1 MQAIEKIDIS
11 TNWVTLIFLVLL
23 FSVLLLKGFHRTKLK
38 EYFFAFFNKGFIFS
52 EIEER
57 ASLLNRF
64 SVVLFFFTTGTFG
77 LLTFFLMNYFSQEVF
92 LEISLFWKTLLFFV
106 GYLTVKRILEKLFV
120 ILFSIQTETVS
131 FLTAKSIY
139 THTISLWTFPV
150 LILFFYAAL
159 PNQIL
164 FGFILFLFVIK
175 LALLFAN
182 NKNLILSKLFYII
195 LYICAFEI
203 APPFLLFK
211 LMF

>member
-1 MQAIEKIDIS
+1 M
-11 TNWVTLIFLVLL
+11 TLIFLVLL

-38 EYFFAFFNKGFIFS
+38 EYFFAFFNKGFIVS

-92 LEISLFWKTLLFFV
+92 LEISLFWKTQLFFV

>member
-1 MQAIEKIDIS
+1 M
-11 TNWVTLIFLVLL
+11 TLIFLVLL

-38 EYFFAFFNKGFIFS
+38 EYFFAFFNKGFIVS

-150 LILFFYAAL
+150 LILFFYSAL

>member
-1 MQAIEKIDIS
+1 LQAIEKIDIS

-38 EYFFAFFNKGFIFS
+38 EYFFAFFNKGFIVS

>member
-38 EYFFAFFNKGFIFS
+38 EYFFAFFNKGFIVS

-139 THTISLWTFPV
+139 THTISLWTFPA

>member
-1 MQAIEKIDIS
+1 LQAIEKIDIS
-11 TNWVTLIFLVLL
+11 TNWVTLIFMVLL
-23 FSVLLLKGFHRTKLK
+23 LCVFLLKGFHRTKLK
-38 EYFFAFFNKGFIFS
+38 EYFFAFFNKGFIAS

-77 LLTFFLMNYFSQEVF
+77 VLAFFLMNYFSQEVF
-92 LEISLFWKTLLFFV
+92 LEISLFCKILLVFV
-106 GYLTVKRILEKLFV
+106 GYLTTKRILEKIFV
-120 ILFSIQTETVS
+120 FLFSIQTQTVS

-139 THTISLWTFPV
+139 THTISLWTFPA

-164 FGFILFLFVIK
+164 FGFILFLFALK
-175 LALLFAN
+175 LGLLFAN

-203 APPFLLFK
+203 APLFLLFK
-211 LMF
+211 LIF

>member
-23 FSVLLLKGFHRTKLK
+23 FSVFLLKGFHRTKLK
-38 EYFFAFFNKGFIFS
+38 EYFFAFFNKGFIVS

-175 LALLFAN
+175 LGLLFAN

>member
-23 FSVLLLKGFHRTKLK
+23 FSVFLLKGFHRTKLK
-38 EYFFAFFNKGFIFS
+38 EYFFAFFNKGFIVS

-64 SVVLFFFTTGTFG
+64 SVVLFFFTTTTFG
-77 LLTFFLMNYFSQEVF
+77 LFSFFLLNYFSQEVF

-175 LALLFAN
+175 LGLLFAN

>member
-38 EYFFAFFNKGFIFS
+38 EYFFAFFNKGFIVS

-139 THTISLWTFPV
+139 THTMSLWTFPV

>member
-38 EYFFAFFNKGFIFS
+38 EYFFAFFNKGFIVS

-211 LMF
+211 LLF

>member
-38 EYFFAFFNKGFIFS
+38 EYFFAFFNKGFIVS

-139 THTISLWTFPV
+139 THTISLWTFPL

>member
-23 FSVLLLKGFHRTKLK
+23 FSVFLLKGFHRTKLK
-38 EYFFAFFNKGFIFS
+38 EYFFAFFNKGFIVS

-139 THTISLWTFPV
+139 THTISLWTFPI

-175 LALLFAN
+175 LGLLFAN

>member
-23 FSVLLLKGFHRTKLK
+23 LSVFLLKGFHRTKLK
-38 EYFFAFFNKGFIFS
+38 EYFFAFFNKGFIVS

-64 SVVLFFFTTGTFG
+64 SLVLFFFTTGTFG

-175 LALLFAN
+175 LGLLFAN

>member
-23 FSVLLLKGFHRTKLK
+23 FSVFLLKGFHRTKLK
-38 EYFFAFFNKGFIFS
+38 EYFFAFFNKGFIVS

-57 ASLLNRF
+57 ATLLNRF

-77 LLTFFLMNYFSQEVF
+77 LLIYFLMNYFSQEVF
-92 LEISLFWKTLLFFV
+92 FEISLFWKTLLIFF

-120 ILFSIQTETVS
+120 VLFSIQTQTVS

-139 THTISLWTFPV
+139 THTISLWIFPI
-150 LILFFYAAL
+150 LILFFYSAL

-164 FGFILFLFVIK
+164 FGFTLLLFVIK
-175 LALLFAN
+175 LGLLLAY

>member
-1 MQAIEKIDIS
+1 M
-11 TNWVTLIFLVLL
+11 TLIFLVLL
-23 FSVLLLKGFHRTKLK
+23 FSVFLLKGFHRTKLK
-38 EYFFAFFNKGFIFS
+38 EYFFAFFNKGFIVS

-120 ILFSIQTETVS
+120 VLFSIQTQTVS

-139 THTISLWTFPV
+139 THTISLWIFPI
-150 LILFFYAAL
+150 LILFFYSAL

-164 FGFILFLFVIK
+164 FGFTLFLFVIK
-175 LALLFAN
+175 LGLLLAY

>member
-38 EYFFAFFNKGFIFS
+38 EYFFAFFNKGFIVS

-175 LALLFAN
+175 LALLFAT

>member
-11 TNWVTLIFLVLL
+11 TNWVTLIFMVLL
-23 FSVLLLKGFHRTKLK
+23 LCVFLLKGFHRTKLK
-38 EYFFAFFNKGFIFS
+38 EYFFAFFNKGFIVS

-175 LALLFAN
+175 LTLLFAN

>member
-11 TNWVTLIFLVLL
+11 TNWVTLIFMVLL
-23 FSVLLLKGFHRTKLK
+23 LCVFLLKGFHRTKLK
-38 EYFFAFFNKGFIFS
+38 EYFFAFFNKGFIVS

-139 THTISLWTFPV
+139 THTISLWTFPL

>member
-11 TNWVTLIFLVLL
+11 TNWVTLIFMVLL
-23 FSVLLLKGFHRTKLK
+23 LCVFLLKGFHRTKLK
-38 EYFFAFFNKGFIFS
+38 EYFFAFFNKGFIVS

>member
-23 FSVLLLKGFHRTKLK
+23 FSVFLLKGFHRTKLK

-139 THTISLWTFPV
+139 THTISLWTFPI

-175 LALLFAN
+175 LGLLFAN

>member
-11 TNWVTLIFLVLL
+11 TNWVTLIFMVLL
-23 FSVLLLKGFHRTKLK
+23 LCVFLLKGFHRTKLK
-38 EYFFAFFNKGFIFS
+38 EYFFAFFNKGFIVS

-77 LLTFFLMNYFSQEVF
+77 LLTFFLMNYFSQKVF
-92 LEISLFWKTLLFFV
+92 LEISLFWKTLLVFV

-120 ILFSIQTETVS
+120 VLFSIQTQTVS

-159 PNQIL
+159 PNQFL

-175 LALLFAN
+175 LGLLFAN

-203 APPFLLFK
+203 APPFVLFK

>member
-23 FSVLLLKGFHRTKLK
+23 FSVHLLKGFHRTKLK
-38 EYFFAFFNKGFIFS
+38 EYFFAFFNKGFIVS